1 MWELLLG
8 WIGVGLYTASVFGAI
23 AAGMR
28 VERQPQPQPARARLR
43 A

>member
-8 WIGVGLYTASVFGAI
+8 WIGVGLYTACVFGAM

-28 VERQPQPQPARARLR
+28 AERRPVPQPARARLR

>member
-8 WIGVGLYTASVFGAI
+8 WIGIGLYIASVFGAT

-28 VERQPQPQPARARLR
+28 AERQPAPRPARARLR